1 MKITVESCDEFLVAV
16 PQIFHRVKSVAYGSP
31 KKKEKKGPY
40 GSAANF
46 SNKLSEIERNCSN
59 ATQDLARKVEKTEN
73 SFKFKGHQL
82 QFELNSD
89 ILDNIGIAV
98 DCIEHGRYTMAISVL
113 QDSEKVLKKR
123 NKLIHIAN
131 KSEGG

>member
-1 MKITVESCDEFLVAV
+1 MYLVEPTPGL
-16 PQIFHRVKSVAYGSP
+16 
-31 KKKEKKGPY
+31 
-40 GSAANF
+40 F
-46 SNKLSEIERNCSN
+46 SFSFIVLN
-59 ATQDLARKVEKTEN
+59 AMMGKVWD
-73 SFKFKGHQL
+73 FFR
-82 QFELNSD
+82 
-89 ILDNIGIAV
+89 